1 MRCRAVIG
9 ALVVLGF
16 AGLSGCSTKGEP
28 GAVQPAG
35 GAGGA
40 PTGGTG
46 PTAGAAGTPSEGG
59 GSGGSAGAAGTMAV
73 GSGGSGGSRGMTT
86 GGAGGDPS
94 GGTGGAGGSP
104 TPAGRIISAS
114 VELKQIQPGEQLTIC
129 NTVYLDNPEEI
140 KVKNVRGH
148 ISGGSHHFMVD
159 RAPTDVPLPENVPCI
174 GLAGTDVTRVL
185 IAEKPETIF
194 KMPPGVGFTLRPY
207 QPLTTELHYFNP
219 TDAPLDI
226 SATVDFELAEGEE
239 AADMIEATMVFTGN
253 PAIVLLPQSP
263 GVVEFFMPLAGSPEL
278 PARVFAMTSHTHSLG
293 VRSTIEVV
301 DVVDDAFAASGQLV
315 HESLD
320 WAEPPMDEFDPP
332 LLFTGTEGLLL
343 RCEYENTR
351 DVPVT
356 FGTAVENEM
365 CFMWLYYY

>member
-1 MRCRAVIG
+1 MSWRAFAG
-9 ALVVLGF
+9 ALIALGL
-16 AGLSGCSTKGEP
+16 AGNSGCAAKEEP
-28 GAVQPAG
+28 APVQSAAG
-35 GAGGA
+35 TGVA
-40 PTGGTG
+40 PTGGTTG
-46 PTAGAAGTPSEGG
+46 QAGAAGMASATG
-59 GSGGSAGAAGTMAV
+59 GSGGAGGTAGTMVEA
-73 GSGGSGGSRGMTT
+73 SGGVGGALTGGVGGDPLGGM
-86 GGAGGDPS
+86 GGAGGVP
-94 GGTGGAGGSP
+94 AP
-104 TPAGRIISAS
+104 TGRIISAS
-114 VELKQIQPGEQLTIC
+114 VELKQVGPGEQLTIC
-129 NTVYLDNPEEI
+129 NTVFLDNAEEI

-159 RAPTDVPLPENVPCI
+159 RAPTDVPLPENTPCL

-207 QPLTTELHYFNP
+207 QALTTELHYFNP
-219 TDAPLDI
+219 TEDPLDI
-226 SATVDFELAEGEE
+226 SATVEFELAEGEE
-239 AADMIEATMVFTGN
+239 AANMIEATMVFTGN
-253 PAIVLLPQSP
+253 PVIALLPQSP
-263 GVVEFFMPLAGSPEL
+263 GLVEFYMPLAGSPEQ
-278 PARVFAMTSHTHSLG
+278 PARVFALTSHTHALG
-293 VRSTIEVV
+293 VRSTIEVIR
-301 DVVDDAFAASGQLV
+301 DPLAESGELV

-343 RCEYENTR
+343 RCEYDNTR